1 MFASVSQPSLS
12 SSSYTLLQPLD
23 EVELAIFESKMASYS
38 DHDVVSTPDLDDL
51 LEKHGLEVGAD
62 QHLCWSADS
71 RYHPRNWHSN
81 RKLYDAGLIIML
93 EMLISSC
100 VDSRL
105 TIDENGRTLMSTVG
119 SAVSDEARLEYG
131 YEKTLGYF
139 AFTSAFLLGEGI
151 GGIFL
156 PPISESFGRKLV
168 YVAAPLLCS
177 VFCVL
182 VAAVP
187 PQMNGSVA
195 CLIFARFAAGMV
207 SSVPAT
213 VAPGSLEDMFDEKQR
228 IWTVAAWTTASN
240 VGVLFGPI
248 YGSYITRYLGWRW
261 VFWISAVIMA
271 VCFVL
276 TLFLRESRSTRLLQ
290 QKLDEILA
298 LTKTSS
304 AGAAPLRIHNPDA
317 VPSLNAFLTDT
328 LFRPLHLLFT
338 EPIVILCSALN
349 AISFAMIYGLTEGLT
364 IVYSSPSYGLA
375 DAHTTSSLAFLPLIL
390 GLFFSLPFRAVDA
403 RRFREL
409 NADGVPPERKLTSFA
424 VAVPALALGFWVFAW
439 TIPPLVPQ
447 APMWVSMAALVP
459 VGFAI
464 NDLDSVLCGYMADV
478 YSMYAASAFSAL
490 SLLRALCAA
499 AFPLF
504 AEPMF
509 ERMGANAAASVLA
522 AIATVFCVSPWV
534 LLRYGPALRQ
544 RSAFAEYSAAMSEK
558 TMAGG
563 AGAGASAGSSTE
575 TLGVAGGVD
584 QMAMVRV

>member
-1 MFASVSQPSLS
+1 
-12 SSSYTLLQPLD
+12 
-23 EVELAIFESKMASYS
+23 MANYN
-38 DHDVVSTPDLDDL
+38 DNDVVSTPDLDDL
-51 LEKHGLEVGAD
+51 LEKHGLEIGAD
-62 QHLCWSADS
+62 QHLRWSADS
-71 RYHPRNWHSN
+71 RHHPRNWDSN

-93 EMLISSC
+93 ELLIQ
-100 VDSRL
+100 L
-105 TIDENGRTLMSTVG
+105 TRISVTQ
-119 SAVSDEARLEYG
+119 SAVSDQARSEYG

-139 AFTSAFLLGEGI
+139 AFTSAFLLGEGV

-156 PPISESFGRKLV
+156 PPISETFGRKLV
-168 YVAAPLLCS
+168 YIAAPLLCS

-182 VAAVP
+182 VAVVP
-187 PQMNGSVA
+187 PQLKGSVA

-261 VFWISAVIMA
+261 VFWISAIIMV
-271 VCFVL
+271 VCFIL

-298 LTKTSS
+298 LTNGSE
-304 AGAAPLRIHNPDA
+304 GAIPLRIDNPDA

-328 LFRPLHLLFT
+328 LIRPLRLLFT
-338 EPIVILCSALN
+338 EPIVLLCSALN

-364 IVYSSPSYGLA
+364 IVYSSPSYNLT
-375 DAHTTSSLAFLPLIL
+375 DPHTTSSLAFLPLIL
-390 GLFFSLPFRAVDA
+390 GLFFSLPFRAADA

-424 VAVPALALGFWVFAW
+424 VAVPALAMGFWVFAW

-447 APMWVSMAALVP
+447 APLMVSMAALVP

-464 NDLDSVLCGYMADV
+464 NDLDSVL
-478 YSMYAASAFSAL
+478 
-490 SLLRALCAA
+490 
-499 AFPLF
+499 
-504 AEPMF
+504 
-509 ERMGANAAASVLA
+509 
-522 AIATVFCVSPWV
+522 
-534 LLRYGPALRQ
+534 
-544 RSAFAEYSAAMSEK
+544 
-558 TMAGG
+558 
-563 AGAGASAGSSTE
+563 
-575 TLGVAGGVD
+575 
-584 QMAMVRV
+584 